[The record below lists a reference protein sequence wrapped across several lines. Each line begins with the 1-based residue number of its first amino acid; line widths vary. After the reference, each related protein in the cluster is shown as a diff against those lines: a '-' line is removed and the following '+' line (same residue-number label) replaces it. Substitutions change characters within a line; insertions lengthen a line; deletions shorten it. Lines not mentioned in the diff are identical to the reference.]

1 MEERSDLLTGGGSIS
16 RLSQKCDLSI
26 YVFSKWVFDIAEK
39 ALYNTGI
46 QRGCLY
52 FLCSGVDR
60 MTQQEASEHY
70 NIPVSILQE
79 YESWGLC
86 GAVKKVMGVWQ
97 YDDEDLE
104 WLSTILTLHDIGFTT
119 EEAETYMRLLLE
131 QPDSTKKRLRMME
144 EKRNK
149 TLGCILPT
157 PNAPGQRV
165 FLRCAA
171 SFFLEIRQ
179 YSCEKMSCAT

>member
-1 MEERSDLLTGGGSIS
+1 
-16 RLSQKCDLSI
+16 
-26 YVFSKWVFDIAEK
+26 
-39 ALYNTGI
+39 
-46 QRGCLY
+46 
-52 FLCSGVDR
+52 

-79 YESWGLC
+79 YKSWGLC
-86 GAVKKVMGVWQ
+86 DAVKKVMGVWQ

-104 WLSTILTLHDIGFTT
+104 RLSIILMLHDIGFTT

-149 TLGCILPT
+149 TLGCIRP
-157 PNAPGQRV
+157 
-165 FLRCAA
+165 
-171 SFFLEIRQ
+171 
-179 YSCEKMSCAT
+179 

>member
-1 MEERSDLLTGGGSIS
+1 
-16 RLSQKCDLSI
+16 
-26 YVFSKWVFDIAEK
+26 
-39 ALYNTGI
+39 
-46 QRGCLY
+46 
-52 FLCSGVDR
+52 

-165 FLRCAA
+165 FSRCAA
-171 SFFLEIRQ
+171 PFFLEIRQ
-179 YSCEKMSCAT
+179 YSCEKMSCSTQKSLAAGHIGSWKNTP